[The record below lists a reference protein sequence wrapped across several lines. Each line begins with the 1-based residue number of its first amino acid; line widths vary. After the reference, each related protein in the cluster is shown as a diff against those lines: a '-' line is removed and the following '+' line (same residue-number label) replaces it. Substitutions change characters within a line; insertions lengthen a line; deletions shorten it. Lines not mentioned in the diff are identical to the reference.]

1 MNKEW
6 SQADFNLVVDAG
18 GFSRGTDDHSA
29 IQNEYLLKAMT
40 WLKYDA
46 INLGYKEYQLKP
58 SFVRKME
65 QSLNPPFVSAN
76 VKLAGSDKPFVRPY
90 LLKELEAQQS
100 ERPLA
105 FKKLK
110 VAVFGLA
117 DNKMAQL
124 FITRPG
130 EPQLTYVE
138 PLQVAAELVPILR
151 KKADVVVMLYYGRN
165 AEMNQVLNAVP
176 GIDVAVLGG
185 EYYLINSSSEQ
196 RNNKPSVST
205 PLQGKYVGIL
215 TLQLNK
221 NKTITGS
228 TTRQISLDEQIA
240 EDAKFL
246 ELLNEFDKASRPAGA
261 ALR

>member
-1 MNKEW
+1 MTKEW
-6 SQADFNLVVDAG
+6 PQADFNLVVDAG

-29 IQNEYLLKAMT
+29 VQNEYLLKAMT
-40 WLKYDA
+40 WLNYDA
-46 INLGYKEYQLKP
+46 INLGYKEFQLKP
-58 SFVRKME
+58 SFVRKIE

-76 VKLAGSDKPFVRPY
+76 VLLAGSDKPFVRPY
-90 LLKELEAQQS
+90 LLKELEAQRS
-100 ERPLA
+100 ERLQP

-124 FITRPG
+124 FISRPG

-138 PLQVAAELVPILR
+138 PLKAAAELVPVLR

-196 RNNKPSVST
+196 RKNKPAVST

-221 NKTITGS
+221 NKEITGF
-228 TTRQISLDEQIA
+228 TTKQISLDETIA
-240 EDAKFL
+240 ENAKFL
-246 ELLNEFDKASRPAGA
+246 ELLNEFEKASRQGGSAQH
-261 ALR
+261 

>member
-1 MNKEW
+1 MTNEW
-6 SQADFNLVVDAG
+6 SRADFNLVVDAG

-29 IQNEYLLKAMT
+29 LQNEYLLRAMT
-40 WLKYDA
+40 WLNYDA
-46 INLGYKEYQLKP
+46 INLGYKEFQLKP

-65 QSLNPPFVSAN
+65 QSLHPPFVSAN
-76 VKLAGSDKPFVRPY
+76 VLLAGADKPFVKPY
-90 LLKELEAQQS
+90 LLKELQALPS

-124 FITRPG
+124 FIARPG
-130 EPQLTYVE
+130 EPQMTYVE
-138 PLQVAAELVPILR
+138 PLQAATELVPVLR
-151 KKADVVVMLYYGRN
+151 KKADVVVMLYYGKN

-196 RNNKPSVST
+196 RKNQLAVST

-221 NKTITGS
+221 NKEIIGS
-228 TTRQISLDEQIA
+228 TTKQISLDEKIVD
-240 EDAKFL
+240 DAKFL
-246 ELLNEFDKASRPAGA
+246 QLLNEFEKASRPAGA
-261 ALR
+261 SQH